1 MRRAVLALL
10 LTGCS
15 YDWASATSSADAAH
29 DAPPIDA
36 TAFDGS
42 DAAPVDVVTE
52 SAVDASTNT
61 GDADAS
67 PQDVDAAECQ
77 QLLQK
82 AKSDLTPAL
91 VCTPS
96 VSACQAKT
104 DDWCNCTIYLGDGTS
119 PAYMTFAADVAAF
132 VSAGCRSILNCAPCL
147 DASAGVCIVSDAAGN
162 YACYL

>member
-29 DAPPIDA
+29 DVPPIDA
-36 TAFDGS
+36 PSSDVS

-52 SAVDASTNT
+52 PPVDASTDT

-67 PQDVDAAECQ
+67 PPDIDAAACQ

-82 AKSDLTPAL
+82 AKNDLPPAL

-96 VSACQAKT
+96 LTACKAQT
-104 DDWCNCTIYLGDGTS
+104 DDWCNCTIYLADGTS
-119 PAYMTFAADVAAF
+119 MPYTTFTADVAAF
-132 VSAGCRSILNCAPCL
+132 VQAGCRSILNCPPCL
-147 DASAGVCIVSDAAGN
+147 DASPGICVISDAAGN